1 YGNVEPLTDG
11 DLVERTRASL
21 LEQQNGPLADAMPYT
36 AQTKQ
41 LLHGLA
47 ELQPR
52 TLATA
57 HGSSFVGD
65 GARALRELH
74 QALWETFGGDRS
86 PAQLI
91 TEAV

>member
-1 YGNVEPLTDG
+1 
-11 DLVERTRASL
+11 VERARASL
-21 LEQQNGPLADAMPYT
+21 LRQQDGPLADSVPYT
-36 AQTKQ
+36 AQTKR

-74 QALWETFGGDRS
+74 QALWETFGVGSRMATQS
-86 PAQLI
+86 VS
-91 TEAV
+91 EFV